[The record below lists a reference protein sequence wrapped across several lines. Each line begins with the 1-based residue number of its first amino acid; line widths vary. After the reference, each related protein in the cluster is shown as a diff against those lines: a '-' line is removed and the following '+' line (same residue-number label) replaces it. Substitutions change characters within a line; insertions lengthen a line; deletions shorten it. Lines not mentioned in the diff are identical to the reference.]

1 MFVYWFGHY
10 DTKIKRTRVRKI
22 EKELLKQAV
31 AKKPDAYLHE
41 LAEPFGRAPQ
51 AVFYM
56 LESLNITVKKRPLPI
71 VKSQKK
77 NAASI

>member
-1 MFVYWFGHY
+1 VA
-10 DTKIKRTRVRKI
+10 
-22 EKELLKQAV
+22 EKA
-31 AKKPDAYLHE
+31 DAYLYE
-41 LAEPFGRAPQ
+41 LAEPFGCTPQ

-77 NAASI
+77 KALSI